1 MKADQLNRARNPLLP
16 AVMVA
21 IQRAARRAR
30 QVARQ
35 TRTAIVVARAG
46 RIERILVDE
55 VRETTAD
62 YNAESE
68 TGEENQSPSPSGGRG
83 VGERVRREQLL
94 NHAKTLRSNQTEA
107 EQRLWYHLRAKR
119 FMELKFKRQKPIG
132 PFIADFVCLERKLVI
147 EADGGQH
154 GGTDDQGRD
163 NWFVA
168 HGFKVLRFWNHEILG
183 ETESVLER
191 IREVVVQ
198 PSPPAPLPSK

>member
-1 MKADQLNRARNPLLP
+1 MRK
-16 AVMVA
+16 
-21 IQRAARRAR
+21 
-30 QVARQ
+30 
-35 TRTAIVVARAG
+35 
-46 RIERILVDE
+46 
-55 VRETTAD
+55 
-62 YNAESE
+62 
-68 TGEENQSPSPSGGRG
+68 
-83 VGERVRREQLL
+83 EQLIKY
-94 NHAKTLRSNQTEA
+94 AKDLRSNQTEA

-119 FMELKFKRQKPIG
+119 FMGLKFKRQKPIG

-163 NWFVA
+163 DWFVA

-198 PSPPAPLPSK
+198 PSPPAPLPSKGEGSQKPLSPVGDKGWGEGRPNKDKQS